1 MEAAESFGSIFKDK
15 SGYYPLQSWMDAI
28 AGLPGKVCSDIR
40 QKKLEALID
49 AGTMDV
55 IPSLLE
61 SDCDYRMNG
70 IKENAYRSA
79 ISTVTEVE
87 KVLLKKRRLKES
99 SLPMR
104 MCGLIWLL

>member
-1 MEAAESFGSIFKDK
+1 
-15 SGYYPLQSWMDAI
+15 MDAI

-70 IKENAYRSA
+70 IKENAYRSDFNRYR
-79 ISTVTEVE
+79 SE
-87 KVLLKKRRLKES
+87 KVLLKNAVLKNI
-99 SLPMR
+99 LTDADV
-104 MCGLIWLL
+104 CLIWLLCRDGKWDEIFCLKKERNLKRY